1 MSRRQRR
8 VRAAGGRLAGS
19 GPGRGALA
27 LALLAGALS
36 LGCQPTLE
44 QQVGIVYSVDSPALG
59 RVDSFELLTRDGR
72 VLKFDTAELRFR
84 PEFPAS
90 HLSEHQ
96 ILGDPIEVTYRR
108 DADRLVVTQLDD
120 ASP

>member
-1 MSRRQRR
+1 

-19 GPGRGALA
+19 GPGRGALG
-27 LALLAGALS
+27 LALLAGALG

-72 VLKFDTAELRFR
+72 VLRFETAELRFR

-120 ASP
+120 APP